1 MTKKEI
7 VLANKYNKLVKYTNS
22 VQDEVLITLR
32 KLIRTL
38 KDSDT
43 EETKK
48 INDIVGQF
56 LTKTEI
62 IATEYLFKVL
72 NYINNIYC
80 EFEFS
85 NRCNGLHHHSD

>member
-7 VLANKYNKLVKYTNS
+7 VLANKYNDLVKYTNL
-22 VQDEVLITLR
+22 VQEEVLITIR

-43 EETKK
+43 EESKK

-62 IATEYLFKVL
+62 IATEYPGEEGTKV
-72 NYINNIYC
+72 
-80 EFEFS
+80 FS
-85 NRCNGLHHHSD
+85 SIKEIEIK